1 MGLAV
6 GCKEA
11 KNLAVTR
18 KKKCFLLTICHF
30 ERFQV
35 TVAQKRPKFWLLA
48 IKAITTLRPSRNLE
62 AALYADSR

>member
-18 KKKCFLLTICHF
+18 KKNVSHLRCHF